1 MVLEFGKSKIKALV
15 DLVSGEG
22 LLLGSHLT
30 MSSQGGI
37 SLEVSLV
44 RAPIHSPGLRPHDL
58 VHLPEAPLLTP
69 SHWRLGLNV
78 KYGKVGTHSDYSWGC
93 LLHSSVTAKGKLPN
107 TLSLRVSSKRIL

>member
-58 VHLPEAPLLTP
+58 VHLPEAPPPYTITLEIGSQCKIWEGGYTF
-69 SHWRLGLNV
+69 RL
-78 KYGKVGTHSDYSWGC
+78 
-93 LLHSSVTAKGKLPN
+93 
-107 TLSLRVSSKRIL
+107 